1 MQFASKKHMVGETI
15 AVPPALNSLDS
26 HPEEII
32 LHGATFGLRRSDVS
46 RRSGD
51 LDNIAMTF
59 KGFLAL
65 AGTK

>member
-1 MQFASKKHMVGETI
+1 MLCASKLVVGETI

-46 RRSGD
+46 SRSGD
-51 LDNIAMTF
+51 LDYAIMTF